1 MFTCKWPLLILMCEF
16 RAKLVFSLIV
26 QVPNDLLEQA
36 KVAAQAALEE
46 MDAD

>member
-1 MFTCKWPLLILMCEF
+1 MNFAHLAYCI
-16 RAKLVFSLIV
+16 
-26 QVPNDLLEQA
+26 QVPADLLEQA